1 MDDAKKDDARK
12 GSAVPPVVVDAM
24 GGDHAPAEPVAGA
37 LTAVREHGVPVVLV
51 GKATQVKE
59 ELKRHGGL
67 GEVPVV
73 HAEEALAMHEGA
85 LAGWRRPRSSI
96 AVACWLVRRRAAG
109 ALVSAGSTGGVV
121 ATARLR
127 LRGQQGVL
135 RPAIAAVLPTRPR
148 PTVVLDV
155 GATADV
161 KPEMLV
167 QFAALGSAYAQIAF
181 GVDRPR
187 VGLLTIG
194 GEPGKGNKL
203 ARRAQELFADNPDF
217 AGNVEGNEL
226 LDGRVD
232 VIVTDGFTGN
242 VALKTLEGTLRHTA
256 DELRT
261 ALTSDRFAKMG
272 ALLLRKRLD
281 GMRDRFDTERY
292 GGAVLL
298 GLNGTVVI
306 AHGASRARAI
316 TSACVLAHD
325 LAAGDIVERIRE
337 RMAAARPP
345 SRFGW
350 LPHTESRDD

>member
-1 MDDAKKDDARK
+1 MDTTEKT
-12 GSAVPPVVVDAM
+12 SVPPVAVDAM
-24 GGDHAPAEPVAGA
+24 GGDYAPTEPVAGA
-37 LTAVREHGVPVVLV
+37 LAAVREHGVPVVLV
-51 GKATQVKE
+51 GRSAQVKE
-59 ELKRHGGL
+59 ELKRHDGL

-73 HAEEALAMHEGA
+73 HAEEALAMDEGA

-96 AVACWLVRRRAAG
+96 AIACWLVRRNAAS

-127 LRGQQGVL
+127 LRGQPGVL
-135 RPAIAAVLPTRPR
+135 RPAIAAVLPTLPR
-148 PTVVLDV
+148 PTVMLDV
-155 GATADV
+155 GATADA
-161 KPEMLV
+161 KPEMLA
-167 QFAALGSAYAQIAF
+167 QFAFLGSAYAHIAF
-181 GVDRPR
+181 GLDRPR
-187 VGLLTIG
+187 IGLLTIG

-203 ARRAQELFADNPDF
+203 ARRAQELLADHPDF

-226 LDGRVD
+226 LAGRCD

-242 VALKTLEGTLRHTA
+242 VALKGIEGTVRHVS

-261 ALTSDRFAKMG
+261 ALTSGRLARLG
-272 ALLLRKRLD
+272 ALLLRRRLT
-281 GMRDRFDTERY
+281 GLRDRFDTERY

-350 LPHTESRDD
+350 LPHGDRDD

>member
-242 VALKTLEGTLRHTA
+242 ILLKGIEGASSRQ
-256 DELRT
+256 RT
-261 ALTSDRFAKMG
+261 GPTEQGA
-272 ALLLRKRLD
+272 ALL
-281 GMRDRFDTERY
+281 GV
-292 GGAVLL
+292 A
-298 GLNGTVVI
+298 GTVVVCHGSADGPDI
-306 AHGASRARAI
+306 ASGIA
-316 TSACVLAHD
+316 
-325 LAAGDIVERIRE
+325 LAARLHREGVIPAVAGLADDLLTELSSAGGLTIRDALGER
-337 RMAAARPP
+337 
-345 SRFGW
+345 S
-350 LPHTESRDD
+350 